1 MTLRQFF
8 GNKKLIVI
16 LVSVITAFSMISF
29 SIFGQN
35 ETPKPVL
42 WVNDVTAIIGRIV
55 SAPTNSLVRFSE
67 SINSLVNTY
76 DENKSLKK
84 QVNSLEDLKA
94 QNKMLK
100 SENEELSDLLSLQP
114 SLVGK
119 SVIASSVISRSPDTW
134 LDSIIIDVGSDNG
147 ILEGMSVMTDSG
159 LVGHV
164 TEVSATS
171 SKVQLLITENNQMT
185 NVAVSIQVDDGILA
199 GILSDYDE
207 RSQELILEQ
216 VPADEEIK
224 KGATVTTSGLGGV
237 SPEGLIIGEVTSV
250 ESDSFG
256 LSQSVRVKPAADFKD
271 IRSVLVVMSLNEN
284 TNEKTNDDTSGDEA
298 SSASSVES
306 TNSEE

>member
-100 SENEELSDLLSLQP
+100 SENEELSDLLSLRP

-119 SVIASSVISRSPDTW
+119 NIITSTVITRSPDSWIDNLT
-134 LDSIIIDVGSDNG
+134 IDVGSNNG
-147 ILEGMSVMTDSG
+147 VEKNMSVMTDSG

-164 TEVSATS
+164 SEVSPTS
-171 SKVQLLITENNQMT
+171 SKVQLLSTENEKVTQ
-185 NVAVSIQVDDGILA
+185 VAVSIQLDDQIVHGVIS
-199 GILSDYDE
+199 GFDKRNDE
-207 RSQELILEQ
+207 IIVTQI
-216 VPADEEIK
+216 PAEAKVK
-224 KGATVTTSGLGGV
+224 KGDTVTTSGLGGV
-237 SPEGLIIGEVTSV
+237 SPEGLIVGEVV
-250 ESDSFG
+250 DSKKDNHG
-256 LSQSVRVKPAADFKD
+256 LSQKVTIKPAADFID
-271 IRSVLVVMSLNEN
+271 IRHVIVVMPGDETENTEN
-284 TNEKTNDDTSGDEA
+284 TNQPQEVTEDGNVATESGEG
-298 SSASSVES
+298 E
-306 TNSEE
+306 

>member
-100 SENEELSDLLSLQP
+100 SENEELSDLLSLRP

-119 SVIASSVISRSPDTW
+119 NIITSTVITRSPDSWIDNLT
-134 LDSIIIDVGSDNG
+134 IDVGSNNG
-147 ILEGMSVMTDSG
+147 VEKNMSVMTDSG

-164 TEVSATS
+164 SEVSPTS
-171 SKVQLLITENNQMT
+171 SKVQLLSTENEQVT
-185 NVAVSIQVDDGILA
+185 QVAVSIQLDDQIVHGVIS
-199 GILSDYDE
+199 GFDKRNDE
-207 RSQELILEQ
+207 IIVTQI
-216 VPADEEIK
+216 PAEAKVK
-224 KGATVTTSGLGGV
+224 KGDTVTTSGLGGV
-237 SPEGLIIGEVTSV
+237 SPEGLIVGEVV
-250 ESDSFG
+250 DSKKDNHG
-256 LSQSVRVKPAADFKD
+256 LSQKVTIKPAADFID
-271 IRSVLVVMSLNEN
+271 IRHVIVVMPGDETENTEN
-284 TNEKTNDDTSGDEA
+284 TNQPQEVTEDGNVATESGEG
-298 SSASSVES
+298 E
-306 TNSEE
+306 

>member
-100 SENEELSDLLSLQP
+100 SENEELSDLLSLRP

-119 SVIASSVISRSPDTW
+119 NIITSTVITRSPDSWIDNLT
-134 LDSIIIDVGSDNG
+134 IDVGSNNG
-147 ILEGMSVMTDSG
+147 VEKNMSVMTDSG

-164 TEVSATS
+164 SEVSPTS
-171 SKVQLLITENNQMT
+171 SKVQLLSTENEQVT
-185 NVAVSIQVDDGILA
+185 QVAVSIQLDDQIVHGVIS
-199 GILSDYDE
+199 GFDKRNDE
-207 RSQELILEQ
+207 IIVTQI
-216 VPADEEIK
+216 PAEAKVK
-224 KGATVTTSGLGGV
+224 KGDTVTTSGLGGV
-237 SPEGLIIGEVTSV
+237 SPEGLIVGEVV
-250 ESDSFG
+250 DSKKDNHG
-256 LSQSVRVKPAADFKD
+256 LSQKVTIKPAADFID
-271 IRSVLVVMSLNEN
+271 IRHVIVVMPGDETENTEN
-284 TNEKTNDDTSGDEA
+284 TNQPQEVTEDGNVETESGEG
-298 SSASSVES
+298 E
-306 TNSEE
+306 

>member
-94 QNKMLK
+94 QNQMLK
-100 SENEELSDLLSLQP
+100 SENEELSDLLSLRP

-119 SVIASSVISRSPDTW
+119 NIITSTVITRSPDSWIDNLT
-134 LDSIIIDVGSDNG
+134 IDVGSNNG
-147 ILEGMSVMTDSG
+147 VEKNMSVMTDSG

-164 TEVSATS
+164 SEVSPTS
-171 SKVQLLITENNQMT
+171 SKVQLLSTENEQVT
-185 NVAVSIQVDDGILA
+185 QVAVSIQLDDQIVHGVIS
-199 GILSDYDE
+199 GFDKRNDE
-207 RSQELILEQ
+207 IIVTQI
-216 VPADEEIK
+216 PAEAKVK
-224 KGATVTTSGLGGV
+224 KGDTVTTSGLGGV
-237 SPEGLIIGEVTSV
+237 SPEGLIVGEVV
-250 ESDSFG
+250 DSKKDNHG
-256 LSQSVRVKPAADFKD
+256 LSQKVTIKPAADFID
-271 IRSVLVVMSLNEN
+271 IRHVIVVMPGDETENTEN
-284 TNEKTNDDTSGDEA
+284 TNQPQEVTEDGNVATESGEG
-298 SSASSVES
+298 E
-306 TNSEE
+306 

>member
-76 DENKSLKK
+76 DVNKSLKK

-100 SENEELSDLLSLQP
+100 SENEELSDLLSLRP

-119 SVIASSVISRSPDTW
+119 NIITSTVITRSPDSWIDNLT
-134 LDSIIIDVGSDNG
+134 IDVGSNNG
-147 ILEGMSVMTDSG
+147 VEKNMSVMTDSG

-164 TEVSATS
+164 SEVSPTS
-171 SKVQLLITENNQMT
+171 SKVQLLSTENEQVT
-185 NVAVSIQVDDGILA
+185 QVAVSIQLDDQIVHGVIS
-199 GILSDYDE
+199 GFDKRNDE
-207 RSQELILEQ
+207 IIVTQI
-216 VPADEEIK
+216 PAEAKVK
-224 KGATVTTSGLGGV
+224 KGDTVTTSGLGGV
-237 SPEGLIIGEVTSV
+237 SPEGLIVGEVV
-250 ESDSFG
+250 DSKKDNHG
-256 LSQSVRVKPAADFKD
+256 LSQKVTIKPAADFID
-271 IRSVLVVMSLNEN
+271 IRHVIVVMPGDETENTEN
-284 TNEKTNDDTSGDEA
+284 TNQPQEVTEDGNVATESGEG
-298 SSASSVES
+298 E
-306 TNSEE
+306 

>member
-94 QNKMLK
+94 QNKILK
-100 SENEELSDLLSLQP
+100 SENEELSDLLSLRP

-119 SVIASSVISRSPDTW
+119 NIITSTVITRSPDSWIDNLT
-134 LDSIIIDVGSDNG
+134 IDVGSNNG
-147 ILEGMSVMTDSG
+147 VEKNMSVMTDSG

-164 TEVSATS
+164 SEVSPTS
-171 SKVQLLITENNQMT
+171 SKVQLLSTENEQVT
-185 NVAVSIQVDDGILA
+185 QVAVSIQLDDQIVHGVIS
-199 GILSDYDE
+199 GFDKRNDE
-207 RSQELILEQ
+207 IIVTQI
-216 VPADEEIK
+216 PAEAKVK
-224 KGATVTTSGLGGV
+224 KGDTVTTSGLGGV
-237 SPEGLIIGEVTSV
+237 SPEGLIVGEVV
-250 ESDSFG
+250 DSKKDNHG
-256 LSQSVRVKPAADFKD
+256 LSQKVTIKPAADFID
-271 IRSVLVVMSLNEN
+271 IRHVIVVMPGDETENTEN
-284 TNEKTNDDTSGDEA
+284 TNQPQEVTEDGNVATESGEG
-298 SSASSVES
+298 E
-306 TNSEE
+306 